1 MEAAM
6 QYDRTFND
14 MHDVSG
20 MLVYTLNENKDSN
33 AGSLHASLP
42 GRNMGL
48 AGRFTYGL
56 LERYFPLS
64 LTLVSTALNVST
76 KITVGGSSL
85 PVALDGWFLMK
96 ASIKNTT
103 FSKYV
108 NKLKLKGSYGLV
120 GNDNIA
126 DERFFYLSEVNMNN
140 SDRGAYFGT
149 EFNKGYSGI
158 SFKRYAN
165 PHIDGKLPIS

>member
-1 MEAAM
+1 M
-6 QYDRTFND
+6 RI
-14 MHDVSG
+14 
-20 MLVYTLNENKDSN
+20 KDSN

-64 LTLVSTALNVST
+64 LTFGFNGSERFDK